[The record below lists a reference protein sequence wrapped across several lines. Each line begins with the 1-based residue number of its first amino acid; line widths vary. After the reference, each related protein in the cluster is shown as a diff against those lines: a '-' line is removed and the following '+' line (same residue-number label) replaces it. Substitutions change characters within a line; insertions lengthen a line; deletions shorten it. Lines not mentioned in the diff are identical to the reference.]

1 MEQRKPYYQV
11 IDGIPR
17 SPSFCPEL
25 LRAALEFCAQKD
37 DVLITAFPKSGTHW
51 MLYITQ
57 LILKKGQPVSGLE
70 EFTHNMRLLGI
81 VQIDGWK
88 PNLPLRLFATHFP
101 LRKDTM
107 NPDAKYVYVAQNPW
121 DLCVSDFHHV
131 TTFDVFRFR
140 DGTFEEFFDAFLD
153 GDCAGQGNYFDHV
166 VSAYALKDES
176 NVFFVTY
183 EELKADAREVIL
195 RLAHFLADEYG
206 NIFEQDAELLQKL
219 VSRCSSENM
228 KRTLAPNTFKDIDP
242 EWRNAT
248 ERIMAAKSET
258 LVESDKQFS
267 YVRNGNVGGW
277 QPYFSRDQLL
287 RLEARIKKVERHSSV
302 MNLWKDVREAA
313 LRQIGM
319 KENK

>member
-1 MEQRKPYYQV
+1 MRQAKAFVKDTPSHIRQRRVVSDRGRPDGIFFLKFSEPENDRGERTNGPQVVVMEQRKPYYQV

-166 VSAYALKDES
+166 LSDLFACTDAYG
-176 NVFFVTY
+176 
-183 EELKADAREVIL
+183 EEWAS
-195 RLAHFLADEYG
+195 
-206 NIFEQDAELLQKL
+206 
-219 VSRCSSENM
+219 SR
-228 KRTLAPNTFKDIDP
+228 
-242 EWRNAT
+242 
-248 ERIMAAKSET
+248 RI
-258 LVESDKQFS
+258 V
-267 YVRNGNVGGW
+267 
-277 QPYFSRDQLL
+277 
-287 RLEARIKKVERHSSV
+287 
-302 MNLWKDVREAA
+302 
-313 LRQIGM
+313 
-319 KENK
+319 